1 MSENVGYATLNII
14 PSAKDFGNKLGD
26 QVDAPLGAKGKSGG
40 MALGGGILGGASAA
54 LGPIAGVMAGVFA
67 TGAIV
72 SWGKAQVEA
81 LGRIE
86 QINTQT
92 ASVIKSTGNA
102 ANVTA
107 EGVEALAGKL
117 EGLTG
122 TEAESIQEGANL
134 LLTFKNIRNEAGAGN
149 DIFDQTTTAMV
160 DMARAMGTDASSGA
174 MQLGKALNDPVAGIA
189 ALSRVGITFSE
200 DQKTLIKSLVESGQ
214 TMEAQKIIL
223 NELNSQFGGSGAAYA
238 QTYAGKIDLL
248 GHAWGTFGETLFTG
262 VMPALGTAAVFLTRV
277 TEVATGVIDILFNGN
292 FDGGLFAALGTT
304 EDSGIVDFL
313 FNVRDLVIDLWSAIA
328 SGSPDGIAEVIT
340 GLIAGAAGVR
350 DGVIGAILGA
360 LPGIVETILA
370 MAPAILGAAVNSF
383 LSLAQGLITAIP
395 PLLSALLAMVPQI
408 ISLLLG
414 MVPVLIEAGLSL
426 FMGLVQAVI
435 QVVPQIVTTLV
446 TLIPQLATTLIG
458 MLPTIITAALAL
470 FMGLVDGLVQMVPV
484 LITAV
489 LDLLPNL
496 ITTLLGMLP
505 TIIDS
510 AINLFLGIVTGLLK
524 AIPQVIV
531 SLLGMLPQLIGSLL
545 GMIPK
550 LLDGAVRLFTGIV
563 SALPVVLPLIIDA
576 LIKIGPALFQALVGM
591 VPILIRAGIDLIGG
605 LVKGLFQAAGS
616 VVDALLGIARGAVDA
631 FKSFF
636 GIHSPSRLFIS
647 FGGYMGEGL
656 AIGLDRMQGTVTRSA
671 LDMANAAADAVSG
684 VRLALS
690 TDVSGSVAQG
700 GLTGAV
706 AAERAGRG
714 SGGDIYHITEAVD
727 AVATAQEVSRRQ
739 NARAA

>member
-1 MSENVGYATLNII
+1 MADTVGYATLSILV
-14 PSAKDFGNKLGD
+14 SASSAASAGNLAAPTGVDDLGEHGKRGGTAHGAGLLAGASRAL
-26 QVDAPLGAKGKSGG
+26 APLAV
-40 MALGGGILGGASAA
+40 ASAA
-54 LGPIAGVMAGVFA
+54 IGGVIGVA
-67 TGAIV
+67 H
-72 SWGKAQVEA
+72 WGKAQVEA

-223 NELNSQFGGSGAAYA
+223 GELNSQFGGSGAAYA

-328 SGSPDGIAEVIT
+328 SGSPDGIAEVFT
-340 GLIAGAAGVR
+340 GLIEGAADAGAQVRAVLFDALPAVASTVLAIAPTLVDAGARVFGSLV
-350 DGVIGAILGA
+350 DGVVQLLPYLTKAVLALLPALTGA
-360 LPGIVETILA
+360 LDVAVPGLLNAALILFEG
-370 MAPAILGAAVNSF
+370 LVTAVT
-383 LSLAQGLITAIP
+383 TAL
-395 PLLSALLAMVPQI
+395 PLLVTALI
-408 ISLLLG
+408 DLLPAVTG
-414 MVPVLIEAGLSL
+414 A
-426 FMGLVQAVI
+426 LV
-435 QVVPQIVTTLV
+435 
-446 TLIPQLATTLIG
+446 G
-458 MLPTIITAALAL
+458 MLPLLAEAALTL
-470 FMGLVDGLVQMVPV
+470 FMSLL
-484 LITAV
+484 TAFAGAHTAIIAAT
-489 LDLLPNL
+489 LDLLPML
-496 ITTLLGMLP
+496 VSAVIEMVPLLVGA
-505 TIIDS
+505 
-510 AINLFLGIVTGLLK
+510 AIELFLGIVLGLVD
-524 AIPQVIV
+524 A
-531 SLLGMLPQLIGSLL
+531 LPQIIRAVLELL
-545 GMIPK
+545 P
-550 LLDGAVRLFTGIV
+550 
-563 SALPVVLPLIIDA
+563 PLIT
-576 LIKIGPALFQALVGM
+576 ALVGM
-591 VPILIRAGIDLIGG
+591 LPVLVQAAVSLFQTLAETVPGMLPEVVGALGGVSGAIVTVLGGLGGTLLQAGIDLVRG
-605 LVKGLFQAAGS
+605 LVQGLMNAAGT
-616 VVDALLGIARGAVDA
+616 VVDALLDVASGAVDA
-631 FKSFF
+631 FKNFL
-636 GIHSPSRLFIS
+636 GIHSPSRLFIGIGTGLGDQLAEQIS
-647 FGGYMGEGL
+647 EARYPVPEPLDPADIPEGGLIGEWQ
-656 AIGLDRMQGTVTRSA
+656 RRRQ
-671 LDMANAAADAVSG
+671 AAAEAEGDTFHIG
-684 VRLALS
+684 DVR
-690 TDVSGSVAQG
+690 D
-700 GLTGAV
+700 
-706 AAERAGRG
+706 GR
-714 SGGDIYHITEAVD
+714 
-727 AVATAQEVSRRQ
+727 ATAAAIAARR
-739 NARAA
+739 NHAA